1 MTKSTQKSRKK
12 AVAERK
18 RLSTAWMIAFLALV
32 GVVVFLPTLHNEF
45 IFDDRAL
52 VSNNPLLRGA
62 GTVKEILTSGRTL
75 RMISFVVEHALWGM
89 NPTGYHVT
97 NILLHLLTGLMA
109 FLLFRNLTGRE
120 LVAFVAALIFLC
132 HPLTTEAVVSVAN
145 RKESLH
151 SLFSLVAIYAYLKGE
166 KQRWYYLVAFGAFIM
181 ALTSK
186 EVAIAVPVLMVLVD
200 WLFREKNLWL
210 VLRKRG
216 WFLGA
221 IVLPVVAAAI
231 YRFRG
236 VALSEIVRIDVYGDI
251 SYLNIILTT
260 LYRLPDYLRL
270 ALLPIRLSADYHTT
284 IIHSALNIKV
294 LLGAICIAGLVLGGI
309 LLRRKQP
316 IMALGMLWIFVTWLP
331 VSNLVPTAY
340 FLAERYFYFP
350 LLGVTLIAAVGWEAW
365 RKVSSYANAGVI
377 LLVIVLSVLTVQRDR
392 EWRNEYQLWLS
403 TLRYQPDNPKAH
415 YYFANALRERGLY
428 QDAVSHFKK
437 AIDLKPDFI
446 WAWVNLANLY
456 TLGRDFESAVP
467 TYRKVLEL
475 DPNQPVPHNNLGCA
489 FYNMGNVDSARV
501 HYLKALELNSDY
513 GEAWNNM
520 GVALFDAGHPDSSI
534 YYFYRAIQSAPTW
547 PEPYQRIIQ
556 CLIQTN
562 DLENSV
568 VALDRYLAL
577 PYIPDREAREE
588 QRRKI
593 LAVIESRKA
602 GKQKQVQEGSSQPG
616 AKN

>member
-1 MTKSTQKSRKK
+1 M
-12 AVAERK
+12 
-18 RLSTAWMIAFLALV
+18 STAWMIAFLALV
-32 GVVVFLPTLHNEF
+32 GIVVFLPTLHNEF

-62 GTVKEILTSGRTL
+62 GTAKEILTSGRTL
-75 RMISFVVEHALWGM
+75 RMVTFVAEHALWGM
-89 NPTGYHVT
+89 KPPGYHVT
-97 NILLHLLTGLMA
+97 NIILHILTGLMA
-109 FLLFRNLTGRE
+109 FLLLRKLSGRE
-120 LVAFVAALIFLC
+120 SLAFVAALIFLC
-132 HPLTTEAVVSVAN
+132 HPLTTEAVASIAN

-166 KQRWYYLVAFGAFIM
+166 KQRWYYLLAFVAFVM

-186 EVAIAVPVLMVLVD
+186 EVAIAVPVLMVVVD
-200 WLFREKNLWL
+200 WLFREKNLWM

-216 WFLGA
+216 WFLAA
-221 IVLPVVAAAI
+221 IALPVVAAVV

-236 VALSEIVRIDVYGDI
+236 VPLSDVVRIDVYGDI
-251 SYLNIILTT
+251 SYFNIILTT
-260 LYRLPDYLRL
+260 LYRVPDYLRL
-270 ALLPIRLSADYHTT
+270 ALLPIRLSADYHTA
-284 IIHSALNIKV
+284 IVHSFLSLKV

-309 LLRRKQP
+309 LLRRRQP
-316 IMALGMLWIFVTWLP
+316 LVALGLLWIFATWLP

-350 LLGVTLIAAVGWEAW
+350 LLGVTLIAAAGWEAW
-365 RKVSSYANAGVI
+365 RKSPRFSSFAHAGLI
-377 LLVIVLSVLTVQRDR
+377 LIVIVLSSLTIQRDR
-392 EWRNEYQLWLS
+392 EWRSEYQLWQS

-428 QDAVSHFKK
+428 QDAVSHFKRAV
-437 AIDLKPDFI
+437 AIKPDFI
-446 WAWVNLANLY
+446 WAWVNLGNLY
-456 TLGRDFESAVP
+456 TLGRDFESAIP

-489 FYNMGNVDSARV
+489 YYNMGKVDSARV
-501 HYLKALELNSDY
+501 HYQKAIELNSEY
-513 GEAWNNM
+513 GEAWNNI
-520 GVALFDAGHPDSSI
+520 GVALFDAGRPDSAI
-534 YYFYRAIQSAPTW
+534 YYFYRAIQSSPTW

-562 DLENSV
+562 DLENAV

-577 PYIPDREAREE
+577 PYIPDRAAREE

-593 LAVIESRKA
+593 LSVIESRKA
-602 GKQKQVQEGSSQPG
+602 GRQKQLQAGSSQPDTG
-616 AKN
+616 D